1 MQLDYICVKFAERV
15 AERDL
20 DRLFWDDDLRSSDP
34 GTRSRLYI
42 RHALLMYL
50 YHMKEANTEA
60 SLGTFFGIDQG
71 TASRYL
77 GVASGV
83 LAEILPTARNYTA
96 MIKKIYERRDDAGAN
111 ADPRTPGPERPG
123 PLSVSGPPPPIAAT
137 EEPPAPTV
145 IGAPTGGK
153 GKPGKL
159 AGPVREM
166 AASGQ
171 LSARVATIT
180 DGTHTPTERYSD
192 PDWNKTTTYSGKK
205 KMHTLN
211 TNITISPDGTVINIS
226 KTVPGSTNDLTLLRE
241 SPPDFGA
248 LSKAAADPEMPE
260 EKRPVNI
267 YDRGYQGIQKD
278 NPGAETWLGIKR
290 NAGSDPDTGRLTQ
303 RDLDH
308 NAEVTRARIAVEHAI
323 GRIKQYRITTRPYHG
338 TPDQFN
344 DELNVVTGIVNLQH
358 GRDRIIKSE
367 DPDLAARLGAWR
379 TR

>member
-1 MQLDYICVKFAERV
+1 M

-34 GTRSRLYI
+34 GTRSKLYI
-42 RHALLMYL
+42 RHALPMYL
-50 YHMKEANTEA
+50 YHKKEANTEA

-77 GVASGV
+77 RVASGV

-96 MIKKIYERRDDAGAN
+96 MIKKIYEWRDGADTDDGAN
-111 ADPRTPGPERPG
+111 AGPRTPGPERPG
-123 PLSVSGPPPPIAAT
+123 PLSVSGPPPPVAAT
-137 EEPPAPTV
+137 EEPPAPAV

-159 AGPVREM
+159 AGPVLEM
-166 AASGQ
+166 PTSGQ
-171 LSARVATIT
+171 LSTRVATIT
-180 DGTHTPTERYSD
+180 DGTHTPTERYSN
-192 PDWNKTTTYSGKK
+192 PDWNKATFSGKK

-211 TNITISPDGTVINIS
+211 TNITISPDGTIINIS

-248 LSKAAADPEMPE
+248 LSKAAADPETPE

-267 YDRGYQGIQKD
+267 YDRGYQGIRKD
-278 NPGAETWLGIKR
+278 TPGAETWIGTKR
-290 NAGSDPDTGRLTQ
+290 NAGSDPDTGGLTQ

-308 NAEVTRARIAVEHAI
+308 NAEVTRARITVEHAI
-323 GRIKQYRITTRPYHG
+323 GRIKQYRITTRPTTAPPISSTTNSTWSPG
-338 TPDQFN
+338 
-344 DELNVVTGIVNLQH
+344 
-358 GRDRIIKSE
+358 
-367 DPDLAARLGAWR
+367 
-379 TR
+379 